1 MDREIQSILSWKS
14 TIKIIS
20 LENPQE
26 AHIQTADSFK
36 LPKFINWNFKN
47 VLKSIC
53 VKKNPIKVLL
63 SLRPHRDTY
72 NSTQG
77 VKWTTKIS
85 IKSHK
90 TT

>member
-1 MDREIQSILSWKS
+1 MDRKIQSKS

-47 VLKSIC
+47 VL
-53 VKKNPIKVLL
+53 NPIKVLL
-63 SLRPHRDTY
+63 SQRSHRDTY

-77 VKWTTKIS
+77 VK
-85 IKSHK
+85 
-90 TT
+90 